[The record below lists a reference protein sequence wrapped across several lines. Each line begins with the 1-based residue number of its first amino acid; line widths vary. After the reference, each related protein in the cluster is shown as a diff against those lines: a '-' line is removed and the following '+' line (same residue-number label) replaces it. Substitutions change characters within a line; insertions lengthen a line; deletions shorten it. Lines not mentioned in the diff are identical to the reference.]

1 MTRRYKCPKC
11 GNGKSY
17 VIRRSKHRCSRCKY
31 EWQPGRLPLHF
42 SASAWRSLLIHFFKH
57 KSVEIIARETGI
69 HRQRIYRALF
79 YVRLVMATDVPP
91 VFRGTV
97 EVDET
102 FVGGQWK
109 NKRIKERAKGTKRGR
124 GTSKTPVFGI
134 LCRNGKVWAQV
145 VPNTEAKTLQPLIIK
160 RVRKGSIIC
169 SDTWKSYTGIA
180 TKGYVHRIVKHGQG
194 QFSTGKG
201 THINGLEGFWGYL
214 KRKLADKGGIRQER
228 MPLYLAEYVWKY
240 NHRDLTLEQKAS
252 SILTLLSLLKHPKVS
267 G

>member
-1 MTRRYKCPKC
+1 MLFFRNQSVPE
-11 GNGKSY
+11 
-17 VIRRSKHRCSRCKY
+17 ISR
-31 EWQPGRLPLHF
+31 Q
-42 SASAWRSLLIHFFKH
+42 
-57 KSVEIIARETGI
+57 TGL

-79 YVRLVMATDVPP
+79 HVRLVMATDIPP

-102 FVGGQWK
+102 YLGGQWK
-109 NKRIKERAKGTKRGR
+109 NKRLKVRAKGTKRGR

-145 VPNTEAKTLQPLIIK
+145 VPDTEAKTLQALILK
-160 RVRKGSIIC
+160 RVRRGSTVC

-194 QFSTGKG
+194 QYSNGKG

-214 KRKLADKGGIRQER
+214 KRKLADKGGIRRER
-228 MPLYLAEYVWKY
+228 LPLYLAEYVWRY
-240 NHRDLTLEQKAS
+240 NHRALTPDQKTDR
-252 SILTLLSLLKHPKVS
+252 ILTLLQAKKHLKVS